1 MRELHFIE
9 KDSLWTDEVFYASRH
24 ILSTKGKH
32 TIRPFRLKKQ
42 CGKLLNSNDTM
53 IFIRMTTQRMM
64 KMSIAHVASHPRKK
78 LMSQQNN
85 EHNDR
90 SIWIKTMSPTV
101 LESSSNFTD
110 LSRDANPTERQTHS
124 NSIIMLELLHTRSV
138 LISARNETTQ
148 PIAVKQNQM

>member
-1 MRELHFIE
+1 
-9 KDSLWTDEVFYASRH
+9 
-24 ILSTKGKH
+24 
-32 TIRPFRLKKQ
+32 
-42 CGKLLNSNDTM
+42 
-53 IFIRMTTQRMM
+53 
-64 KMSIAHVASHPRKK
+64 
-78 LMSQQNN
+78 
-85 EHNDR
+85 
-90 SIWIKTMSPTV
+90 MSPTV